1 MGQNTGLLI
10 ERLAEIG
17 GTLQKL
23 RWEALDSNLPDM
35 ASNIAH
41 AIEAIAWAA
50 GISASDGNVVRRP
63 GDPPVSRTK
72 LDAAPDAN
80 LTNYGT
86 G

>member
-1 MGQNTGLLI
+1 MGQSTGLLV

-17 GTLQKL
+17 GLLQKL
-23 RWEALDSNLPDM
+23 RWEALDSNLPDV

-63 GDPPVSRTK
+63 GDRATMHTK
-72 LDAAPDAN
+72 SIEIPDKN
-80 LTNYGT
+80 LTNSRT